1 MSVAPFGTALLASIL
16 FVSILTLAVVIRNL
30 RSTRRSVA
38 LGEDRY
44 ELLHDQH
51 DRLEFLREERQMM
64 LEELERQSWEREHL
78 VESLGKTP
86 AQLAEDLGR
95 VREEHLKAQERV
107 EELEQELYQLKKEQL
122 EQERSG
128 SDYGPREKSA
138 QEGEMEA
145 IEQHVEQSLER
156 TGRTPEATKAAKRKA
171 EELGVDLSQ
180 VEGLGAK
187 GRIRMEDV
195 LNAAARRRN
204 EDHS

>member
-1 MSVAPFGTALLASIL
+1 MSVAPFATALLTSIL
-16 FVSILTLAVVIRNL
+16 FVSILTLAVAVRDL
-30 RSTRRSVA
+30 QSTGRSVA

-64 LEELERQSWEREHL
+64 LEELERQSWEREQL

-128 SDYGPREKSA
+128 SDYRPREKSA

-180 VEGLGAK
+180 VEGLGAN

-195 LNAAARRRN
+195 LNAATRRRN